1 MAHWL
6 KLNRLQRKVLLVILA
21 MVVVPMLVAGA
32 VASEWASSYFEARL
46 AQWIT
51 EAARV
56 DQIWL
61 RSYQNDGLM
70 LGQALAHDPVFRHS
84 LQTGQVQASPALQQM
99 ARNLGISL
107 WQVETRSHRVVYS
120 SLAVRIRGG
129 WDVQQTTALLNVRYH
144 HSNVLAA
151 VGITAV
157 QTRHGLR
164 YLVLGSLVNRDFITE
179 LGQLTGLTTR
189 LYYRSGA
196 HYYDVFSKPGSL
208 VPLTGLSSAA
218 WRRIGRAHKS
228 FYDIAA
234 ANGRYRGLYVP
245 VVDSAGRVEAILFS
259 GLKRAGVDAFMTS
272 RTALFLAISLAGL
285 LIGGAAGVLLSRVVV
300 RPIAH
305 LRDAVL
311 RLGGQDYRATVP
323 ISSNDELG
331 DLGKAFN
338 AMALRLQEAR
348 DEQQQAF
355 QKDKLAALGEVAA
368 ALAHE
373 IRNPIGVINTA
384 GALLERS
391 EDPAK
396 NSELLRMIREESRRV
411 SHLVQDFLQLSRHRQ
426 PNFQALDPAHP
437 LKRALASVRAGQPEL
452 EIHESFGHG
461 DLQIWADSDLL
472 QQVWLNLLTNAV
484 EAMGSSR
491 GQLWLTSQVIGSR
504 VLLTVED
511 AGPGIAPE
519 VLPRLFEPF
528 FTTKEQG
535 TGLGLSIAHALVEAN
550 GGTLEA
556 GQGSHGGARF
566 SLDFAIS
573 EATHP

>member
-1 MAHWL
+1 MVHWL
-6 KLNRLQRKVLLVILA
+6 KLNRLQRKVLWVILA

-61 RSYQNDGLM
+61 RAYQNDGLM
-70 LGQALAHDPVFRHS
+70 LGQALAHDPVFRRS
-84 LQTGQVQASPALQQM
+84 LRHGPVRASAALTQM
-99 ARNLGISL
+99 AHNLGITL
-107 WQVETRSHRVVYS
+107 WQVETPAHRVLYA
-120 SLAVRIRGG
+120 SLPVH
-129 WDVQQTTALLNVRYH
+129 VQTSVQRRQHTALLKVRYH
-144 HSNVLAA
+144 GRNMLAA
-151 VGITAV
+151 VGITSMSTAAG
-157 QTRHGLR
+157 TRQ
-164 YLVLGSLVNRDFITE
+164 LVLGSLINRDFITE

-189 LYYRSGA
+189 LYYRSGTR
-196 HYYDVFSKPGSL
+196 YYDVFSKPGQL
-208 VPLTGLSSAA
+208 VPLTGLSAAA
-218 WRRIGRAHKS
+218 WHQIGQAHKS

-234 ANGRYRGLYVP
+234 GRGRYRGLYVP

-285 LIGGAAGVLLSRVVV
+285 LIGGAAGVLLSRLVV

-355 QKDKLAALGEVAA
+355 QKDKLAALGEVSA

-396 NSELLRMIREESRRV
+396 NGELLRMIREESRRV
-411 SHLVQDFLQLSRHRQ
+411 SHLVQDFLQLSRHRH
-426 PNFQALDPAHP
+426 PNFQALEPTHP
-437 LKRALASVRAGQPEL
+437 LRRAV
-452 EIHESFGHG
+452 
-461 DLQIWADSDLL
+461 
-472 QQVWLNLLTNAV
+472 
-484 EAMGSSR
+484 
-491 GQLWLTSQVIGSR
+491 
-504 VLLTVED
+504 
-511 AGPGIAPE
+511 
-519 VLPRLFEPF
+519 
-528 FTTKEQG
+528 
-535 TGLGLSIAHALVEAN
+535 
-550 GGTLEA
+550 
-556 GQGSHGGARF
+556 
-566 SLDFAIS
+566 
-573 EATHP
+573 